1 MILRSI
7 TKHVKEQN
15 WFAVVL
21 DFCIVVIGILMAF
34 QITEWNEA
42 RSKQSLK
49 SYYLQ
54 RLESDLSS
62 TISYLEDQAQV
73 VSAGIAI
80 IDALAVEL
88 NSDESD
94 NKALLAATR
103 ELFTEGL
110 TITDFKTVRSTF
122 DDLNANGNLEL
133 LNNQELIIS
142 LVQLHT
148 DYADEAEDALLN
160 SSWVGGVD
168 SHLII
173 NFDWSQFD
181 HLTVH
186 LYPAETELETAEK
199 IRGSKEA
206 LRRLAGI
213 HYWYNSVIGQDYIN
227 TIAKSEKTLELV
239 REEMRNL

>member
-15 WFAVVL
+15 WFAVAL

-62 TISYLEDQAQV
+62 TISYLEDQGQV
-73 VSAGIAI
+73 VANAITI
-80 IDALAVEL
+80 IDGFAMVL
-88 NSDESD
+88 NNDETD
-94 NKALLAATR
+94 DKALVDVTR
-103 ELFTEGL
+103 ELFSDGL
-110 TITDFKTVRSTF
+110 AITDFKTVRSTF
-122 DDLNANGNLEL
+122 DELNANGNLEL
-133 LNNQELIIS
+133 LDNQDLIIS

-148 DYADEAEDALLN
+148 DYADEAEDSLVN
-160 SSWVGGVD
+160 SDWVGQVA
-168 SHLII
+168 SHLIL

-181 HLTVH
+181 VLTAH
-186 LYPAETELETAEK
+186 LYSPESELETAEK
-199 IRGSKEA
+199 IRRSKEI
-206 LRRLAGI
+206 LRRFAGI
-213 HYWYNSVIGQDYIN
+213 HYWYKSMIGKDYIN
-227 TIAKSEKTLELV
+227 TIAKSQKTLELV
-239 REEMRNL
+239 RKEMGTH